1 MYPIAKDKTSLRVRE
16 INTGDTSKSLF
27 RINRSTQGNPIQ
39 NIVMPSRKISI
50 ENKHTGILKV
60 SRV

>member
-1 MYPIAKDKTSLRVRE
+1 MYPIGKDKTSLRARE
-16 INTGDTSKSLF
+16 INTGDASKSLF

-39 NIVMPSRKISI
+39 NIGMPSRKISI